1 VVVGYAVYLSSADGT
16 TTGHPCVLVVSAS
29 RWASRPG
36 HKPGLGIRLSLQG
49 NEVQKVTLNKDIRD
63 FNAFLNGAVRNRF
76 LAPDLQTKKV
86 KAAQKPVTAL
96 TPLWSC
102 ISVDA

>member
-16 TTGHPCVLVVSAS
+16 TTGHPCVPVVSAS

-36 HKPGLGIRLSLQG
+36 YKSGLGIWSSLRG
-49 NEVQKVTLNKDIRD
+49 NEVQKITLNKDIRN
-63 FNAFLNGAVRNRF
+63 FSAFLNGAARNRF
-76 LAPDLQTKKV
+76 LAPDLQAEKV

-96 TPLWSC
+96 TDTGVELHFC
-102 ISVDA
+102 